1 MHFLTPPMTFVGFNP
16 EKPSAPIHYH
26 KLSSYMISF
35 FFYLASELL
44 NQTSEIVETLLN
56 NGGNETDVNITSLDV
71 VFVADIISS
80 ILSVSDL
87 SAVDYD
93 DFLHTVNLL
102 QNIGEDVLRLADE
115 TNDSVVRYL

>member
-1 MHFLTPPMTFVGFNP
+1 MWDLNP
-16 EKPSAPIHYH
+16 EVYEKPSAPIHYH
-26 KLSSYMISF
+26 TLCSYIISF
-35 FFYLASELL
+35 FFHLASELL

-102 QNIGEDVLRLADE
+102 QNIDEDVLRLADE

>member
-1 MHFLTPPMTFVGFNP
+1 M
-16 EKPSAPIHYH
+16 
-26 KLSSYMISF
+26 
-35 FFYLASELL
+35 
-44 NQTSEIVETLLN
+44 ETLLN

-102 QNIGEDVLRLADE
+102 QNIDEDVLRLADE

>member
-1 MHFLTPPMTFVGFNP
+1 M
-16 EKPSAPIHYH
+16 
-26 KLSSYMISF
+26 
-35 FFYLASELL
+35 
-44 NQTSEIVETLLN
+44 ETLLN
-56 NGGNETDVNITSLDV
+56 NDGNETNVTITSSDV
-71 VFVADIISS
+71 VFIADIISS

-102 QNIGEDVLRLADE
+102 QNVDEDVLRLADE